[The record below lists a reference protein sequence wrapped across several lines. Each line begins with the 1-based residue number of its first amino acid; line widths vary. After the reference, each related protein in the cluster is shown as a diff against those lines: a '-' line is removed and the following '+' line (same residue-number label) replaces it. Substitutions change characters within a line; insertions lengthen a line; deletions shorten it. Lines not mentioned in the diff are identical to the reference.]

1 MHPPLPANAETNL
14 SDILI
19 RNKYLEG
26 IINSNEDRIFA
37 LDTEH
42 RFIGFNESFVNAYV
56 IALGKAPI
64 IGEKVE
70 YPYHSLTVSQ
80 TLSEAYQDAFRGS
93 KAERLVDIS
102 GRQVLVRASP
112 LFDDTNAIFGIAV
125 YSIDMTETI
134 ESRKKLKNSQE
145 EFKKVIDTINDIVFR
160 TSAEGVFIYLNQ
172 AWEKTMGFSL
182 EESIGKSIFDF
193 IAPAQ
198 VEYCTE
204 LFNTVI
210 NNRGNSCTYE
220 VPMVSKDL
228 SIKWIK
234 ISITVLTN
242 EFEVIT
248 GTSGI
253 LTDVTDAKRNEHLYQ
268 LVSNNIENILSLHE
282 TDGTILYA
290 SFAVYQ
296 HLGYLQEELIGIKP
310 FEFIHPDEREPVLLR
325 FAHNEHN
332 NEKNYLLYR
341 FQHLNGTYKWLE
353 SNTKSVFDEFYNK
366 EIIIISTRV
375 VDERME
381 AEQKL
386 MESYQKEKEL
396 NELKSKFV
404 SMASHEFR
412 TPMTAIKS
420 SAEIA
425 EMLLSSPQPDI
436 VKIGGFLKTIDK
448 EVDRMSQLI
457 DEILNLG
464 KIEGRNYFI
473 KKEWSDIIEIAKDC
487 SERQISK
494 QNDGRKIP
502 IEIIGQPRKVMV
514 DETQIRHIIDNLL
527 SNALKYSE
535 GRKEPS
541 ITFIFDESDLQ
552 IHIRDHGIGIPKA
565 DQSKIFNMFFRA
577 RNTQDII
584 GTGVGLA
591 LVEKFVDMHHGKISF
606 ESIENVGSI
615 FVISLPYQVNNP
627 HQRWGY

>member
-1 MHPPLPANAETNL
+1 LPANAETNL

-37 LDTEH
+37 LDTAH
-42 RFIGFNESFVNAYV
+42 CFIGFNESFVNAYV
-56 IALGKAPI
+56 ETLGKAPI

-80 TLSEAYQDAFRGS
+80 TLSEAYQEAFRGS

-102 GRQVLVRASP
+102 GRQILVRASP
-112 LFDDTNAIFGIAV
+112 LFDDTNAIWGIAV

-134 ESRKKLKNSQE
+134 ESRKKLKDSQE

-160 TSAEGVFIYLNQ
+160 TSVEGVFTYLNQ
-172 AWEKTMGFSL
+172 GWEKIMGFSL
-182 EESIGKSIFDF
+182 DESIGKSIFDF
-193 IAPAQ
+193 ISPAQ
-198 VEYCTE
+198 VGHCTE

-210 NNRGNSCTYE
+210 NNRGKSCTYE
-220 VPMVSKDL
+220 LPMVSKDL
-228 SIKWIK
+228 SIKWIR
-234 ISITVLTN
+234 ISITLLTD

-268 LVSNNIENILSLHE
+268 LISNNIEDILSLHE
-282 TDGTILYA
+282 TDGTTLYA
-290 SFAVYQ
+290 GVAVQQ
-296 HLGYLQEELIGIKP
+296 HLGYLQEELIGRKP
-310 FEFIHPDEREPVLLR
+310 FEFIHPNEREPVITR
-325 FAHNEHN
+325 FAHNDHN
-332 NEKNYLLYR
+332 NATNYLLYR
-341 FQHLNGTYKWLE
+341 FQHLNGTYRWLE
-353 SNTKSVFDEFYNK
+353 SHTKSIFDTFYNR

-375 VDERME
+375 VDDRME

-420 SAEIA
+420 CAEIA
-425 EMLLSSPQPDI
+425 EMLLSSQQLDVDKAI
-436 VKIGGFLKTIDK
+436 GFLKTIDK

-464 KIEGRNYFI
+464 KIEGRNYFT
-473 KKEWSDIIEIAKDC
+473 KKERLDIFEIANDC
-487 SERQISK
+487 VERQNTK
-494 QNDGRKIP
+494 QNDGRKIR
-502 IEIIGQPRKVMV
+502 IETIGKPQQILA
-514 DETQIRHIIDNLL
+514 DATQIRHIIDNLI
-527 SNALKYSE
+527 SNAFKYSE
-535 GRKEPS
+535 GKKEPNM
-541 ITFIFDESDLQ
+541 TFIFDDHVLQ
-552 IHIRDHGIGIPKA
+552 IHIKDHGIGIPKA
-565 DQSKIFNMFFRA
+565 DQPKIFNMFFRA
-577 RNTQDII
+577 RNTQNII

-591 LVEKFVDMHHGKISF
+591 LVEKFVEMHNGKISF
-606 ESIENVGSI
+606 ESIENFGSI
-615 FVISLPYQVNNP
+615 FVISLPYSESKKE
-627 HQRWGY
+627 

>member
-37 LDTEH
+37 LDTAH
-42 RFIGFNESFVNAYV
+42 CFIGFNESFVNAYV
-56 IALGKAPI
+56 EALGKAPV

-80 TLSEAYQDAFRGS
+80 TLSEAYQDAFRGL

-102 GRQVLVRASP
+102 GRQILVRASP

-134 ESRKKLKNSQE
+134 ESRKKLKDSQE

-198 VEYCTE
+198 VEHCTE

-210 NNRGNSCTYE
+210 NNRGSSCTYE

-228 SIKWIK
+228 SIKWIR

-268 LVSNNIENILSLHE
+268 LLSNNIEDILSLHE

-290 SFAVYQ
+290 SVAVYQ

-310 FEFIHPDEREPVLLR
+310 FEFIHPDEREPVILR

-353 SNTKSVFDEFYNK
+353 SNTKAVFDEFYNK

-425 EMLLSSPQPDI
+425 EMLLSSSQPDI
-436 VKIGGFLKTIDK
+436 IKIGGFLKTIDK

-487 SERQISK
+487 SERQIAK

-541 ITFIFDESDLQ
+541 ITFIFDDADLQ

-606 ESIENVGSI
+606 ESIENIGSI
-615 FVISLPYQVNNP
+615 FVISLPYQ
-627 HQRWGY
+627 

>member
-1 MHPPLPANAETNL
+1 MHHPLSANAETNL

-37 LDTEH
+37 LDTAH
-42 RFIGFNESFVNAYV
+42 CFIGFNESFVNAYTE
-56 IALGKAPI
+56 ALGKVPV

-70 YPYHSLTVSQ
+70 YPYHFLTVSQ
-80 TLSEAYQDAFRGS
+80 TLLEAYQEAFKGS

-102 GRQVLVRASP
+102 DRQILVRASP
-112 LFDDTNAIFGIAV
+112 LFDNANAIFGIAV

-134 ESRKKLKNSQE
+134 KSRKKLKDSQE
-145 EFKKVIDTINDIVFR
+145 EFKKVIDTINDIVIR
-160 TSAEGVFIYLNQ
+160 TSAEGVFTYINQ
-172 AWEKTMGFSL
+172 AWEKTMGFPL

-193 IAPAQ
+193 IAPAH
-198 VEYCTE
+198 VERCTE
-204 LFNTVI
+204 LFNTAI
-210 NNRGNSCTYE
+210 NNQGGSCTYE

-228 SIKWIK
+228 SIKWIR

-253 LTDVTDAKRNEHLYQ
+253 LTDVTDAKRNEHLYE
-268 LVSNNIENILSLHE
+268 LLSNNVEDILSLHE
-282 TDGTILYA
+282 TDGTTIYA
-290 SFAVYQ
+290 SVAVYQ
-296 HLGYLQEELIGIKP
+296 HLGYLQEELIGTKP
-310 FEFIHPDEREPVLLR
+310 FEFIHPDEREPVILR

-341 FQHLNGTYKWLE
+341 FQHLNGTYRWLE
-353 SNTKSVFDEFYNK
+353 SHTKAIFDEFYNR

-381 AEQKL
+381 AERKL
-386 MESYQKEKEL
+386 LESYQKEKEL

-436 VKIGGFLKTIDK
+436 IKIGGFLKTIDN

-457 DEILNLG
+457 DEILNIG

-473 KKEWSDIIEIAKDC
+473 KKEWVDIIKVAKDC
-487 SERQISK
+487 IERQVTK
-494 QNDGRKIP
+494 QNDGRKIS
-502 IEIIGQPRKVMV
+502 IEIIGQPKEMMV
-514 DETQIRHIIDNLL
+514 DETQIRHILDNLL

-541 ITFIFDESDLQ
+541 ITFIFNDSDLQ
-552 IHIRDHGIGIPKA
+552 LHIKDHGIGIPKA
-565 DQSKIFNMFFRA
+565 DQPKIFNMFFRA
-577 RNTQDII
+577 RNTQNII

-591 LVEKFVDMHHGKISF
+591 LVEKFVGMHNGKISF

-615 FVISLPYQVNNP
+615 FVISLPYQ
-627 HQRWGY
+627 